1 LFLQFSQQNQG
12 MSSFDP
18 MDEPRLAA
26 NSSHTVFNSNASEV
40 PGRLKSLIAEMLEAE
55 QALKAGEETDITQ
68 LAELRE
74 ALDGL
79 RLTAWT
85 IHELLNAREMKV
97 NPRKVLTFMAAE
109 RVRRLTTLARDLA
122 HDFSQAGY
130 APNTE
135 EVRALSEALSY
146 LHARL
151 QVPAP

>member
-1 LFLQFSQQNQG
+1 
-12 MSSFDP
+12 

-26 NSSHTVFNSNASEV
+26 NSSCNVFNSSASET
-40 PGRLKSLIAEMLEAE
+40 PGRLKSLIADMLEAE
-55 QALKAGEETDITQ
+55 RALKAGEETDTAQ

-85 IHELLNAREMKV
+85 IHELMNAREMKV

-122 HDFSQAGY
+122 HDFIQAGY

-135 EVRALSEALSY
+135 EIHALSEALSD

-151 QVPAP
+151 QVLAP